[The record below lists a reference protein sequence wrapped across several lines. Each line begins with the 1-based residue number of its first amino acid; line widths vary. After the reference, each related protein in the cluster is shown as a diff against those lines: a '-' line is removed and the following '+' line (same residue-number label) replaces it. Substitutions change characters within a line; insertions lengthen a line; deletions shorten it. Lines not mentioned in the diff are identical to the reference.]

1 MWAWDGFVEAAARR
15 ARKREREALYERLS
29 DAIIGGDRD
38 AVVAF
43 LDAGA
48 EPGGAKA
55 ENGMT
60 MLMYA
65 AYGGRAE
72 AARLLLGRGADPNA
86 ATASGLTALM
96 YAQQSFDGHPDAV
109 RVLLEHGAD
118 PNAATDDGWT
128 ALMMAATSDSH
139 LEAAR
144 ALLDGGAGVNRR
156 DSCDAR
162 RLTSGMT
169 ALMWAA
175 SLGCGR
181 TVALLVE
188 RGADVDLVDGEGLT
202 ALDMA
207 LRGLGNPRENIIN
220 VLRRGGAV

>member
-1 MWAWDGFVEAAARR
+1 MEAWTWFAEAGRRR
-15 ARKREREALYERLS
+15 ARKKEREALYERLS
-29 DAIIGGDRD
+29 NAIISGDRET
-38 AVVAF
+38 VVAL

-48 EPGGAKA
+48 DPGGAKA
-55 ENGMT
+55 DNGMT

-65 AYGGRAE
+65 AYGGRAG
-72 AARLLLGRGADPNA
+72 AARLLLVRGANPNA
-86 ATASGLTALM
+86 ATADGMTALM

-118 PNAATDDGWT
+118 PDAAEDSGMT
-128 ALMMAATSDSH
+128 ALMMAATSDSR

-156 DSCDAR
+156 DSCAAGR
-162 RLTSGMT
+162 MTSGRT

-175 SLGCGR
+175 SMGCAR
-181 TVALLVE
+181 TVVLLVE
-188 RGADVDLVDGEGLT
+188 RGADVNLVDGEGLT

-207 LRGLGNPRENIIN
+207 LRGPNTSRENTITA
-220 VLRRGGAV
+220 LRHAGTV